1 MRSFAPDYELR
12 TPGALAEALEL
23 LAREPG
29 QWKPLAGGTDLMAL
43 FEAGKLESKRLLNLQ
58 RLGELKGIEAGEGG
72 VSIGALATY
81 SEIRR
86 HAGLAREFP
95 LLAQAARETGGVAI
109 QNRGTLGGN
118 IVNASPAGDSLPPLL
133 VYEAELELVSARG
146 ARRVPYAAFHRGYR
160 LMDLGPD
167 ELLARIHIPRPDPAW
182 RHYYRKVGGRRA
194 QAISKVCFAG
204 LLRSDSVRIALGAV
218 APTPVRCYRTEA
230 LLRGRQ
236 LSAGL
241 VDAARDELQR
251 EISPID
257 DMRSTARYRRRVAG
271 NLLDQFLVGQASR
284 PVPFGIS
291 G

>member
-12 TPGALAEALEL
+12 TPGALAEALAL

-29 QWKPLAGGTDLMAL
+29 QWKPMAGGTDLMPL

-146 ARRVPYAAFHRGYR
+146 ARRVAYAAFHRGYR

-167 ELLARIHIPRPDPAW
+167 ELLARIHLPRPDPAW

-204 LLRSDSVRIALGAV
+204 LLRPDCVRIALGAV

-230 LLRGRQ
+230 LLSGQQFSGDLIR
-236 LSAGL
+236 
-241 VDAARDELQR
+241 AARDQLQR
-251 EISPID
+251 EIAPID
-257 DMRSTARYRRRVAG
+257 DLRSTERYRRRVAG
-271 NLLDQFLVGQASR
+271 NLLDEFLSC
-284 PVPFGIS
+284 P
-291 G
+291 

>member
-12 TPGALAEALEL
+12 TPGALAEALAL

-29 QWKPLAGGTDLMAL
+29 QWKPMAGGTDLMAL

-58 RLGELKGIEAGEGG
+58 RLGELKGIEAGEGR

-146 ARRVPYAAFHRGYR
+146 ARRVAYAAFHRGYR
-160 LMDLGPD
+160 LTDLGPD
-167 ELLARIHIPRPDPAW
+167 ELLARIHLPRPDPEW

-204 LLRSDSVRIALGAV
+204 LLHSDGVRVLAARIALGAV
-218 APTPVRCYRTEA
+218 APTPLRCYRTEA

-236 LSAGL
+236 LSADL
-241 VDAARDELQR
+241 VGAARDELQR

-271 NLLDQFLVGQASR
+271 NLLEEFLRAV
-284 PVPFGIS
+284 
-291 G
+291 